1 MKWGDDAMPKKYP
14 LEFKKQAIR
23 RYEKGES
30 IPALCQELH
39 VSQSTFYHWR
49 NQYRSIQTSAHTYTP
64 AEFDALVRR
73 LQKAE
78 HKLSIIQLSG
88 YLSKVPL
95 QDKLA
100 TLEHF
105 HNEMSDLYSVHELC
119 EALDVSRGTFYNH
132 IFRRADRSKYES
144 EKAQLMLKVKQIFD
158 DSEQRYGADKIRA
171 VLAENGLRISTKRVL
186 SIMQE
191 LDLHSI
197 RTDAKKV
204 YKNQMRKKQN
214 LLHRK
219 FTADHPNQV
228 WVSDIT
234 YFKIKN
240 AWVYL
245 CAIIDL
251 FSRKVVGYRVS
262 RAASTRLVTTT
273 FRNAYEERGNPQ
285 NLTFHSDRGGQYI
298 SAAFS
303 KLLQQY
309 GVKQS
314 FSASGAPLDNAVA
327 ESFFS
332 TFKKEETYRREYTSE
347 RHFRKSVDD
356 ISVFIMRSAPIKRWN
371 TRHRKRLK
379 QHIKVAISK
388 SRVHITMPA
397 YKNIFAILMFPDTH

>member
-1 MKWGDDAMPKKYP
+1 MPKKYP

-39 VSQSTFYHWR
+39 ISQSTFYHWR

-64 AEFDALVRR
+64 AEFDILVRR

-119 EALDVSRGTFYNH
+119 EALNVSRGTFYNH
-132 IFRRADRSKYES
+132 IFR
-144 EKAQLMLKVKQIFD
+144 
-158 DSEQRYGADKIRA
+158 
-171 VLAENGLRISTKRVL
+171 
-186 SIMQE
+186 
-191 LDLHSI
+191 
-197 RTDAKKV
+197 
-204 YKNQMRKKQN
+204 NQMRKKQN

-219 FTADHPNQV
+219 FTTDHPNQV

-262 RAASTRLVTTT
+262 HAASTRLVTTT
-273 FRNAYEERGNPQ
+273 FRNAYEERGNPK

-309 GVKQS
+309 NVKQS
-314 FSASGAPLDNAVA
+314 FSASGTPLDNAVA
-327 ESFFS
+327 ETFFA

-347 RHFRKSVDD
+347 RHFRKSVDEY
-356 ISVFIMRSAPIKRWN
+356 IRFYNEVRPHQ
-371 TRHRKRLK
+371 TLK
-379 QHIKVAISK
+379 
-388 SRVHITMPA
+388 
-397 YKNIFAILMFPDTH
+397 YKTPQAFEATYQSSYIEKPCSYNDAGV

>member
-1 MKWGDDAMPKKYP
+1 MPKKYP

-171 VLAENGLRISTKRVL
+171 VLAENSLVNGLASST
-186 SIMQE
+186 I
-191 LDLHSI
+191 
-197 RTDAKKV
+197 
-204 YKNQMRKKQN
+204 
-214 LLHRK
+214 
-219 FTADHPNQV
+219 
-228 WVSDIT
+228 
-234 YFKIKN
+234 
-240 AWVYL
+240 
-245 CAIIDL
+245 L
-251 FSRKVVGYRVS
+251 FS
-262 RAASTRLVTTT
+262 
-273 FRNAYEERGNPQ
+273 
-285 NLTFHSDRGGQYI
+285 I
-298 SAAFS
+298 SLS
-303 KLLQQY
+303 
-309 GVKQS
+309 S
-314 FSASGAPLDNAVA
+314 F
-327 ESFFS
+327 
-332 TFKKEETYRREYTSE
+332 KY
-347 RHFRKSVDD
+347 
-356 ISVFIMRSAPIKRWN
+356 APIKAL
-371 TRHRKRLK
+371 TFSFFAFSVSIFSLSTL
-379 QHIKVAISK
+379 ISP
-388 SRVHITMPA
+388 I
-397 YKNIFAILMFPDTH
+397 YF

>member
-1 MKWGDDAMPKKYP
+1 MPIKYP
-14 LEFKKQAIR
+14 TEFKVKAIR

-30 IPALCQELH
+30 IKELCKELNI
-39 VSQSTFYHWR
+39 SQSTLYHWR
-49 NQYRSIQTSAHTYTP
+49 KQYCSIQTDTRTYTP
-64 AEFDALVRR
+64 AEFDAISRR
-73 LQKAE
+73 LRKVE
-78 HKLSIIQLSG
+78 HELEVIRLSG
-88 YLSKVPL
+88 YIARIPL

-100 TLEHF
+100 TLEHL
-105 HNEMSDLYSVHELC
+105 HNEMADLYSVHELC

-132 IFRRADRSKYES
+132 IFRRVDRSKYEE
-144 EKAQLMLKVKQIFD
+144 EKTQLMLKVKQIFD

-245 CAIIDL
+245 CAIINL

-347 RHFRKSVDD
+347 RHFRKSVDEY
-356 ISVFIMRSAPIKRWN
+356 IRFYNEVRPHQ
-371 TRHRKRLK
+371 TLK
-379 QHIKVAISK
+379 
-388 SRVHITMPA
+388 
-397 YKNIFAILMFPDTH
+397 YKTPQAFEATYQSSYIEKPCSYNDAGV

>member
-1 MKWGDDAMPKKYP
+1 MPKKYP

-78 HKLSIIQLSG
+78 HKLSIIHLSG

-171 VLAENGLRISTKRVL
+171 VLAENGLRISAKRVL
-186 SIMQE
+186 SIMHE
-191 LDLHSI
+191 LGLYSI
-197 RTDAKKV
+197 RTDAKKL
-204 YKNQMRKKQN
+204 YKTQQQRKKQN
-214 LLHRK
+214 LLNRE
-219 FTADHPNQV
+219 FNADHPNQI

-234 YFKIKN
+234 YFRIKDS
-240 AWVYL
+240 WMYL

-251 FSRKVVGYRVS
+251 FSRRVVGYRIS
-262 RAASTRLVTTT
+262 RTASTQLVTTT
-273 FRNAYEERGNPQ
+273 FRDAYAKRGNPK

-298 SAAFS
+298 SDALS
-303 KLLQQY
+303 KLLQQF

-314 FSASGAPLDNAVA
+314 FSATVRPHDNAVA
-327 ESFFS
+327 ESFFKLLKRERI
-332 TFKKEETYRREYTSE
+332 KKRIYATRTEARSDIFEYIEMFYNSKRRHGSNGQ
-347 RHFRKSVDD
+347 
-356 ISVFIMRSAPIKRWN
+356 RSPLDYEKANQKM
-371 TRHRKRLK
+371 
-379 QHIKVAISK
+379 VMC
-388 SRVHITMPA
+388 V
-397 YKNIFAILMFPDTH
+397 

>member
-1 MKWGDDAMPKKYP
+1 MA
-14 LEFKKQAIR
+14 
-23 RYEKGES
+23 
-30 IPALCQELH
+30 
-39 VSQSTFYHWR
+39 
-49 NQYRSIQTSAHTYTP
+49 
-64 AEFDALVRR
+64 
-73 LQKAE
+73 
-78 HKLSIIQLSG
+78 
-88 YLSKVPL
+88 
-95 QDKLA
+95 
-100 TLEHF
+100 
-105 HNEMSDLYSVHELC
+105 DLYSVHELC

-132 IFRRADRSKYES
+132 IFRRVDRSKYEE
-144 EKAQLMLKVKQIFD
+144 EKTQLMLKVKQIFD

-171 VLAENGLRISTKRVL
+171 VLAENGLRISAKRVL

-191 LDLHSI
+191 LGLHSI
-197 RTDAKKV
+197 RTDAKRV

-219 FTADHPNQV
+219 FTTNHPNQV

-273 FRNAYEERGNPQ
+273 FRNAYAERGYPQ

-309 GVKQS
+309 NVKHS
-314 FSASGAPLDNAVA
+314 FSASGTPLDNAVA
-327 ESFFS
+327 ETFFA
-332 TFKKEETYRREYTSE
+332 TFKKEEAYRREYTSE
-347 RHFRKSVDD
+347 RHFRKSVDED
-356 ISVFIMRSAPIKRWN
+356 IRFYNEVRPHQ
-371 TRHRKRLK
+371 TLK
-379 QHIKVAISK
+379 YKTPQAFEVTYQGSYIE
-388 SRVHITMPA
+388 MPCA
-397 YKNIFAILMFPDTH
+397 YSDVGV

>member
-1 MKWGDDAMPKKYP
+1 MPKKYP

-88 YLSKVPL
+88 YMSKVPL

-171 VLAENGLRISTKRVL
+171 VLAENGLRISAKRVL

-191 LDLHSI
+191 LGFTSLKK
-197 RTDAKKV
+197 DADGQELREIDWAHTK
-204 YKNQMRKKQN
+204 
-214 LLHRK
+214 
-219 FTADHPNQV
+219 
-228 WVSDIT
+228 
-234 YFKIKN
+234 
-240 AWVYL
+240 
-245 CAIIDL
+245 AI
-251 FSRKVVGYRVS
+251 
-262 RAASTRLVTTT
+262 AQ
-273 FRNAYEERGNPQ
+273 RGNHIYL
-285 NLTFHSDRGGQYI
+285 NLKGR
-298 SAAFS
+298 
-303 KLLQQY
+303 
-309 GVKQS
+309 
-314 FSASGAPLDNAVA
+314 
-327 ESFFS
+327 
-332 TFKKEETYRREYTSE
+332 
-347 RHFRKSVDD
+347 
-356 ISVFIMRSAPIKRWN
+356 
-371 TRHRKRLK
+371 
-379 QHIKVAISK
+379 
-388 SRVHITMPA
+388 
-397 YKNIFAILMFPDTH
+397 DTHGIVEPADQYEVEEDIMTALYGYKDKVTGKRVIAMALRNKDAVLLGMGGPESGDIVYWMAEGYNYDHCDSLSTTLGYGGTSVSPIFIAAGAGLAIGLAKIAWYLIWKDRKYTRQ

>member
-1 MKWGDDAMPKKYP
+1 MPKKYP

-39 VSQSTFYHWR
+39 IAQSTFYHWR

-64 AEFDALVRR
+64 AEFDVLVRR

-171 VLAENGLRISTKRVL
+171 VLAENGLRISAKRVL
-186 SIMQE
+186 SIMHE
-191 LDLHSI
+191 LGLYSI
-197 RTDAKKV
+197 RTDAKKL
-204 YKNQMRKKQN
+204 YKTQQQRKKQN
-214 LLHRK
+214 LLNRE
-219 FTADHPNQV
+219 FNADHPNQI

-234 YFKIKN
+234 YFRIKDS
-240 AWVYL
+240 WMYL

-251 FSRKVVGYRVS
+251 FSRRVVGYRIS
-262 RAASTRLVTTT
+262 RTASTRLVTTT
-273 FRNAYEERGNPQ
+273 FRDAYAKRGNPK

-298 SAAFS
+298 SDALS
-303 KLLQQY
+303 KLLQQF

-314 FSASGAPLDNAVA
+314 FSATARPHDNAVA
-327 ESFFS
+327 EAFFA
-332 TFKKEETYRREYTSE
+332 TFKKEEAYRREYTSE
-347 RHFRKSVDD
+347 KHFRKSVDEY
-356 ISVFIMRSAPIKRWN
+356 IHFYNEVRPHQ
-371 TRHRKRLK
+371 TLK
-379 QHIKVAISK
+379 YKTPQGFEA
-388 SRVHITMPA
+388 A
-397 YKNIFAILMFPDTH
+397 YDGNYIEKLCSNSGSE

>member
-1 MKWGDDAMPKKYP
+1 MPKKYP

-30 IPALCQELH
+30 IPVLCQELH
-39 VSQSTFYHWR
+39 ISQSTFYHWR

-64 AEFDALVRR
+64 AEFDALIRR

-132 IFRRADRSKYES
+132 IFRRVDRSKYEE
-144 EKAQLMLKVKQIFD
+144 EKTQLMLKVKQIFD

-171 VLAENGLRISTKRVL
+171 VLAENGLRISAKRVL
-186 SIMQE
+186 SIMHE
-191 LDLHSI
+191 LGLYSI
-197 RTDAKKV
+197 RTDAKKL
-204 YKNQMRKKQN
+204 YKTQQQRKKQN
-214 LLHRK
+214 LLNRE
-219 FTADHPNQV
+219 FNADHPNQI

-234 YFKIKN
+234 YFKIKDS
-240 AWVYL
+240 WMYL

-251 FSRKVVGYRVS
+251 FSRRVVGYRIS
-262 RAASTRLVTTT
+262 RTASTRLVTTT
-273 FRNAYEERGNPQ
+273 FRDAYAKRGNPK

-298 SAAFS
+298 SDALS
-303 KLLQQY
+303 KLLQQF

-314 FSASGAPLDNAVA
+314 FSATARPHDNAVA
-327 ESFFS
+327 EAFFA
-332 TFKKEETYRREYTSE
+332 TFKKEEAYRREYTSE
-347 RHFRKSVDD
+347 KHFRKSVDEY
-356 ISVFIMRSAPIKRWN
+356 IRFYNEVRPHQ
-371 TRHRKRLK
+371 TLK
-379 QHIKVAISK
+379 YKTPQGFEA
-388 SRVHITMPA
+388 A
-397 YKNIFAILMFPDTH
+397 YDGNYIEMLCSNSGSE